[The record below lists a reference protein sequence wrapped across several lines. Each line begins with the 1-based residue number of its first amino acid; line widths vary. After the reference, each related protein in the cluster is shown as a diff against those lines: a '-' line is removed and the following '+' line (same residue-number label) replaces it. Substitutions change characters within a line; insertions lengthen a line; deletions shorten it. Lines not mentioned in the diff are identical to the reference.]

1 MIAEK
6 YHVYRIKCAHCG
18 GMFAAYR
25 RTQKH
30 CSNSCS
36 IKARG
41 PEWFRAHQAKITAIR
56 KANGYSRFVKR
67 MRAAGLT
74 DAQIETVRKEL
85 LMARANAHTAG
96 KRKGWAE
103 ALGEHD
109 EPITDVIRAA
119 RSKGGTTTAQRRTER
134 AA

>member
-1 MIAEK
+1 MAQRMK
-6 YHVYRIKCAHCG
+6 AHRLRCKRPECG
-18 GMFAAYR
+18 RMFEAWR
-25 RTQKH
+25 KSQRF
-30 CSNSCS
+30 CSNSCG

-41 PEWFRAHQAKITAIR
+41 QEWFAAHQAKITAIR
-56 KANGYSRFVKR
+56 KANGYSRFIKR

-74 DAQIETVRKEL
+74 DAQIEVVRKEM
-85 LMARANAHTAG
+85 LMVRANAHTAG

-109 EPITDVIRAA
+109 DAA
-119 RSKGGTTTAQRRTER
+119 WRDRRGS